1 MKVITR
7 LVIIVARTTGPTAFT
22 LRETKLIP
30 NSSQIYGMK
39 QLVHKRYG
47 RSVRS
52 NGLDHS

>member
-1 MKVITR
+1 MKFITR
-7 LVIIVARTTGPTAFT
+7 LVIIVTRITGPTAFT
-22 LRETKLIP
+22 PRETKLIL
-30 NSSQIYGMK
+30 NSSQMYGMK

>member
-52 NGLDHS
+52 NGLDVS